1 MCGSLHGAALLSSYA
16 SILTQAAT
24 EGPAHRPLAKQ
35 FRLSPNRKIHQSL
48 PLSHHHINSTT
59 CTRCISKNSV
69 GIASFT
75 APLSWLVTKQI
86 QKLTQ
91 RKTRPKPRRSQMGI
105 CTWASVWLQ
114 STEHLT
120 PPSTAP
126 LPQAGSCS
134 LSQADSMRSEPDVTP
149 ILGPRGQLGRDVETE
164 WRKALAMNGD
174 VLA

>member
-1 MCGSLHGAALLSSYA
+1 
-16 SILTQAAT
+16 
-24 EGPAHRPLAKQ
+24 
-35 FRLSPNRKIHQSL
+35 
-48 PLSHHHINSTT
+48 
-59 CTRCISKNSV
+59 
-69 GIASFT
+69 
-75 APLSWLVTKQI
+75 
-86 QKLTQ
+86 
-91 RKTRPKPRRSQMGI
+91 MGI

-134 LSQADSMRSEPDVTP
+134 FSQADSMRSEPDVTP